1 MSLTAYMT
9 RDPSQR
15 VEIRSVPLGRPLDWL
30 RRGKQDFNACWPA
43 NIFHGVLIAALGW
56 VLLMMLGNHP
66 YFVAAAVS
74 GFLLLA
80 PIMCTGL
87 CELSRRLEAHEA
99 LGFDESVEPIR
110 RHGLELVRYGGLLV
124 LVVVAWFMIAELT
137 LRNVF
142 DLGAPSVA
150 ESYYRGF
157 IDVANLGQVLAFV
170 AAGAVLAALVLSVS
184 VVTVPLIID
193 RNMSARE
200 AMLASMRVVAANP
213 GALLV
218 WSALIVVI
226 TAFGFATLMI
236 FMAILIPWLGHAT
249 WHAYRDLVR

>member
-1 MSLTAYMT
+1 MTVTAYMT
-9 RDPSQR
+9 RDRDQR
-15 VEIRSVPLGRPLDWL
+15 VEIRHVPVRQPFDWL
-30 RRGKQDFNACWPA
+30 RRGKEDFNGCWPA
-43 NIFHGVLIAALGW
+43 NIFHGVLMAAMGL

-66 YFVAAAVS
+66 YFVVAAVS
-74 GFLLLA
+74 GFLLFA
-80 PIMCTGL
+80 PVMCTGL
-87 CELSRRLEAHEA
+87 CELSRRLEAGEP
-99 LGFDESVEPIR
+99 LGFDESVEPLR
-110 RHGLELVRYGGLLV
+110 RHALELVRYGGLLV
-124 LVVVAWFMIAELT
+124 LVVLAWFMIAELT

-150 ESYYRGF
+150 ETYYRGF
-157 IDVANLGQVLAFV
+157 VDVANLSQVLAFV

-193 RNMSARE
+193 RNMSALE
-200 AMLASMRVVAANP
+200 AMLVSMRVVMANP